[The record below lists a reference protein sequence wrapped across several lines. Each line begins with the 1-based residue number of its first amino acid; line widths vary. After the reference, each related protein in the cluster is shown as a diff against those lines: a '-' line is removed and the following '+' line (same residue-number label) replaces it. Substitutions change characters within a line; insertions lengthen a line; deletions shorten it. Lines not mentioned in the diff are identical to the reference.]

1 MPPTT
6 VIAPS
11 IMNIHLQAA
20 SPSVPDMPA
29 VMPALIKP
37 EKAPERSEPEYRN
50 AIRKAS
56 SFLVYHDESRKRAPG
71 TAHQPRLVTA
81 AIKLTVGSLG
91 KAEEEADD
99 DEVRKVAGG
108 RGARADDAPDD
119 DPRGEVDGRAGAREN
134 VV

>member
-6 VIAPS
+6 VMAPS
-11 IMNIHLQAA
+11 MMNIQRHAER
-20 SPSVPDMPA
+20 PSVPDMPA
-29 VMPALIKP
+29 VIPADMNP
-37 EKAPERSEPEYRN
+37 EKAPESNEPECRKAMRN
-50 AIRKAS
+50 AS

-71 TAHQPRLVTA
+71 TAHQPRLVAA

-119 DPRGEVDGRAGAREN
+119 DPRGEVDGRAGARED